1 MEENSV
7 LYKLTLN
14 FPISEETTK
23 LYSENDELMVTALQE
38 AINRIEVVI
47 RKDGF
52 ISLERIVRILD
63 FRSSPTCPHILFD
76 DLADYR
82 FDGEWLDL
90 ELECDFMVVPYEVKP
105 RKKLRVVAPEKNEEE
120 EGWQESSP
128 QETSG
133 SGEKETT

>member
-23 LYSENDELMVTALQE
+23 LYSENDEVMVTALQE

-52 ISLERIVRILD
+52 ISLERIVRILG

-90 ELECDFMVVPYEVKP
+90 ELDCDFLVVPYEVKP
-105 RKKLRVVAPEKNEEE
+105 RKLRVVAPEKNEEE
-120 EGWQESSP
+120 EEWQESSP